1 MAESGIPRPV
11 YAVEIP
17 VRLQVVADE
26 PILAWRHAIRIVD
39 SQFPVRE
46 IDKSFRPSSVHE
58 TLTSRQARKAAAQQE
73 NRVQEEADNGK
84 V

>member
-1 MAESGIPRPV
+1 MSEEGIPRPV

-17 VRLQVVADE
+17 VRLHVVADE

-39 SQFPVRE
+39 SQFSVRE

-58 TLTSRQARKAAAQQE
+58 TLTSRQARKAAI
-73 NRVQEEADNGK
+73 EAKDSNGN